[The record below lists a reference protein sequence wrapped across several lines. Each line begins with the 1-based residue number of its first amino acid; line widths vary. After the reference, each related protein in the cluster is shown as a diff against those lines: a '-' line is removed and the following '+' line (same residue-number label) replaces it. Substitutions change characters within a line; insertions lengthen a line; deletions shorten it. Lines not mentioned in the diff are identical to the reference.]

1 MVRTKQ
7 ELVNLLTEKNGLSR
21 KKNMTFV
28 NTLVDLINTA
38 LKDEKLLKISGLG
51 TFKVIDIKDRES
63 VNVQTGTRFVIE
75 GRNKITFSPDNA
87 MKELVNRPFSQ
98 FETVILNDGVEF
110 KDIPETVEEE
120 TQESEVQESVVET
133 PVTPLMSAEET
144 PAVEETPVTEEPLAV
159 EETPVTEEP
168 LVVEETPVTE
178 ESPVV
183 EEQPESIE
191 EGTSTTVISNTTV
204 EEVTSPI
211 NEESRPIEKV
221 QTEELAAEEPLGEEL
236 AKEEPTREEP
246 VAEESA
252 EDEPRGEIVEQPA
265 EDEST
270 ENIAEQPAEDES
282 TEEVVEEPAEPG
294 DDDNDNNIIP
304 EETKMEENKS
314 NTGKWLVA
322 LLLFT
327 AAGFAG
333 GFFFGKKYAP
343 VKYIPMEKTEM
354 IQGELVDSTAMDSIS
369 ESDSI
374 QKAKDA
380 KIKAKVDSI
389 TRAHEARNE
398 SVRLARQNRAVEA
411 SAKKVEAPS
420 AKTAPQQ
427 TAQTAKAEAKPVALP
442 KGDNS
447 KALATAKQMVNTG
460 AYTIVG
466 TQETITVKAGQ
477 NMKKISK
484 FYLGDGMECYIQA
497 YNGVSEVTEG
507 MRLKIPKL
515 QVKKKK

>member
-21 KKNMTFV
+21 KKNMNFV

-133 PVTPLMSAEET
+133 PITPLMSAEET
-144 PAVEETPVTEEPLAV
+144 PAVEETPVTEEPL
-159 EETPVTEEP
+159 
-168 LVVEETPVTE
+168 VVEETPATEESPVVEEKPVTE
-178 ESPVV
+178 ETPVV

-191 EGTSTTVISNTTV
+191 EGTSMTVISNTTV

-211 NEESRPIEKV
+211 NEESRPIEEV
-221 QTEELAAEEPLGEEL
+221 PTEEVVAEETVVEEPAAEEPSGEEL
-236 AKEEPTREEP
+236 AKEEPTSEEP
-246 VAEESA
+246 VAEES
-252 EDEPRGEIVEQPA
+252 
-265 EDEST
+265 
-270 ENIAEQPAEDES
+270 AEDES

-398 SVRLARQNRAVEA
+398 SVRLARQNRAVEE
-411 SAKKVEAPS
+411 SAKKVEAPA

-484 FYLGDGMECYIQA
+484 FYLGDGMECYIQV